1 MTDLAPTKPTRGR
14 IVIARHGRPALDR
27 TAGPPLTWQEYV
39 RWWEDYEAS
48 ELAPGQEVPTALIE
62 AVADVDL
69 VLSSTRLRA
78 IETAQRATS
87 GREPEQNPIF
97 NEAPLPPPRLKNRAY
112 LPKTWEVFARIM
124 WLAGHTLGGE
134 SVQQAR
140 QRARDAAATL
150 HETSKG
156 KTVYL
161 AAHGWFNRMIRRPL
175 QKHGWVCVRDG
186 ADGYWSYRV
195 YEYRGKSK
203 NPH

>member
-1 MTDLAPTKPTRGR
+1 MTDRASTKPIRGR

-27 TAGPPLTWQEYV
+27 AAGPPLSWQEYV
-39 RWWEDYEAS
+39 GWWEDYEAS
-48 ELAPGQEVPTALIE
+48 KLAPDQDVPSGLIE

-78 IETAQRATS
+78 IETARRATN
-87 GREPEQNPIF
+87 GREPVQNPVF

-140 QRARDAAATL
+140 QRAREAAATL
-150 HETSKG
+150 HESSKG

-175 QKHGWVCVRDG
+175 RKHGWVCVRDG

-195 YEYRGKSK
+195 YEYRGKS
-203 NPH
+203 